1 MSRRTLNALAVFA
14 CAVAGCA
21 PSRPAPA
28 PEQDATRPTSQ
39 RPGMPPTSPASPK
52 RDEIVGGQDHARF
65 TGVTADDRR
74 FAEFLRE
81 KSAGMVRQASVNAKE
96 GGEIRVELDRSV
108 APDET
113 LPLTKSLM
121 AGARKDFPDRPLTLA
136 MYDPNGDPILKAHY
150 RPGHGVQ
157 YRIAHEGGS
166 KARRDDSARPDDA
179 SGRID
184 GKRGASPAADALT
197 RGGTTAADRK
207 FAAWAEEHGK
217 AYLRYVQSD
226 LERNGRLWF
235 GVTSETKPADVPE
248 LTRSLLEG
256 AMKEFPRREL
266 RATVF
271 DPEGEKIGRA
281 RLGAD
286 GRLSWEK

>member
-1 MSRRTLNALAVFA
+1 VSRHTLNALAVFA
-14 CAVAGCA
+14 CAVVGCA
-21 PSRPAPA
+21 PSAPAPA
-28 PEQDATRPTSQ
+28 PARTSQ
-39 RPGMPPTSPASPK
+39 RPGLPPTQPVSPE
-52 RDEIVGGQDHARF
+52 RDVIIGGQDDARF

-74 FAEFLRE
+74 FADFLRE
-81 KSAGMVRQASVNAKE
+81 KSAGMVRQASVDAKE
-96 GGEIRVELDRSV
+96 GGEIRVELDNSV

-121 AGARKDFPDRPLTLA
+121 AGARKDFPGRPLTLA
-136 MYDPNGDPILKAHY
+136 MYDPNGDPILKAYY
-150 RPGHGVQ
+150 RPGQGVQ

-166 KARRDDSARPDDA
+166 KARRDDSARRD
-179 SGRID
+179 
-184 GKRGASPAADALT
+184 ASPAADALT

-207 FAAWAEEHGK
+207 FAEWAEEHGK

-271 DPEGEKIGRA
+271 DPEGERIGRA